1 MEALKQ
7 SLGLEQ
13 DDGVPDDRRPIE
25 GYEGRRAQMQ
35 PPPVPAELA
44 GSAAAQQ
51 VPEQQ
56 NKPKKFRRLQQ
67 PQPDLGGAT
76 GKLRTMHSL
85 AARHSL
91 HSASSHCSVVG
102 EGTEPLRTCCA
113 LQFEAPIML
122 LK

>member
-25 GYEGRRAQMQ
+25 GYEGARAQMQ
-35 PPPVPAELA
+35 PPPVPRELA
-44 GSAAAQQ
+44 GRAAAQQ

-67 PQPDLGGAT
+67 PRPDLGGAS
-76 GKLRTMHSL
+76 GELWTMHCL
-85 AARHSL
+85 AA
-91 HSASSHCSVVG
+91 
-102 EGTEPLRTCCA
+102 
-113 LQFEAPIML
+113 
-122 LK
+122 